1 MTMVSKPCTYAK
13 VTQAAAATV
22 KANRGEFYGFTVI
35 SSTNGT
41 VTVKDG
47 GSGGTTVYAS
57 GTLTAGQVVDFGG
70 CGILCKNDIHVS
82 VGGTAEVTILYI

>member
-1 MTMVSKPCTYAK
+1 MIISQPCTYYK

-22 KANRGEFYGFTVI
+22 KDHRGEFYGFTVI
-35 SSTNGT
+35 SSSSGV

-47 GSGGTTVYAS
+47 GSGGTTVYVS
-57 GTLTAGQVVDFGG
+57 GTLTAGQVVTFGG
-70 CGILCKNDIHVS
+70 CGILCKNDIYVS